1 MKVQFNGV
9 YVYMDR
15 HMDLKRIANGDSLP
29 YLCKG
34 HSNYFEK
41 EGSPLIGTATVVIEF
56 FPEDQIVGKQVDALR
71 KQLEAMRAEHQRA
84 QNALIDKI
92 SKLQALTF
100 VEA

>member
-9 YVYMDR
+9 HVYMDK
-15 HMDLKRIANGDSLP
+15 HMALENIAKGNTLP

-34 HSNYFEK
+34 QSNYFER
-41 EGSPLIGTATVVIEF
+41 EGSPMIGTATVVIEF
-56 FPEDQIVGKQVDALR
+56 FKEDQIVGKQVDALR
-71 KQLEAMRAEHQRA
+71 KQLEVMRAEHQRA